1 MCHAQR
7 IHVSH
12 TLTERILINAAN
24 VCVGGRRGGR
34 RGVRLRGGNGEASA
48 DVTEPNAKLVFT
60 IKAGVK
66 GSVYGGLTAT
76 CSVKAASGHM
86 ERY

>member
-24 VCVGGRRGGR
+24 VCVGGR

-66 GSVYGGLTAT
+66 RSVYGGLTAT